1 MNLYDT
7 DVHHPDRAHG
17 AHGLLALFN
26 AHGVLSPADV
36 HVATQIAALTGEE
49 REAAVLAA
57 ALTVR
62 AARAGSVC
70 LDLAGLPSAATAA
83 DPGSPADEWDVPEEA
98 WPDVDWRAHL
108 ASSPLVRAQPAAP
121 LHLDG
126 TRLYLTRYW
135 NEETYVLDEV
145 LKRVSEAELT
155 DDARASLAAY
165 FPGAPYADQREAA
178 AIAARSRLSI
188 LTGGPGTGKTTTIAR
203 LLGVLYDADPEL
215 RVALAAPTG
224 KAAARMS
231 EALAETVARADFP
244 PTHRDRIAG
253 LPATTIHRLLAY
265 SPRRGYGHDEN
276 HPVPYDVV
284 IIDETS
290 MVSLTLMARL
300 LAGVPPQA
308 RLVLAGDAHQLAS
321 VDVGVVLADL
331 VEGLGGRGVN
341 PVAELMATRRFGS
354 HIRGLA
360 GAIRRGEPEAALPLL
375 AAEAEGD
382 LPAVT
387 AEQLPRILLP
397 VVREMHDA
405 GAAGDSRRAL
415 ELARTQQLLCA
426 HRDGPYGMSTWNER
440 ISALLEADVGR
451 RLGEWFPGK
460 PLLVTRNDYGLRLFN
475 GDTAVVVRR
484 EGRLLAAFP
493 DGPGVR
499 EIPLAQLSDIVAA
512 YAITVHRAQGSQ
524 FRRVY
529 VLLPEH
535 SSRVL
540 TRELLYTALT
550 RAQDTSQVI
559 GTRAVIE
566 QAIARRVERA
576 SGLAQRLQR
585 AGDPGGER
593 GAK

>member
-7 DVHHPDRAHG
+7 DVHHPDRTHG

-108 ASSPLVRAQPAAP
+108 ASTPRVRVHPAAP
-121 LHLDG
+121 PHLAG
-126 TRLYLTRYW
+126 PRLYLTRYW

-215 RVALAAPTG
+215 RVALAAPPG
-224 KAAARMS
+224 KAAARRS
-231 EALAETVARADFP
+231 QALAETVARADSP

-265 SPRRGYGHDEN
+265 SPRRGYGHD
-276 HPVPYDVV
+276 
-284 IIDETS
+284 
-290 MVSLTLMARL
+290 
-300 LAGVPPQA
+300 
-308 RLVLAGDAHQLAS
+308 
-321 VDVGVVLADL
+321 
-331 VEGLGGRGVN
+331 
-341 PVAELMATRRFGS
+341 
-354 HIRGLA
+354 
-360 GAIRRGEPEAALPLL
+360 
-375 AAEAEGD
+375 
-382 LPAVT
+382 
-387 AEQLPRILLP
+387 
-397 VVREMHDA
+397 
-405 GAAGDSRRAL
+405 
-415 ELARTQQLLCA
+415 
-426 HRDGPYGMSTWNER
+426 
-440 ISALLEADVGR
+440 
-451 RLGEWFPGK
+451 
-460 PLLVTRNDYGLRLFN
+460 
-475 GDTAVVVRR
+475 
-484 EGRLLAAFP
+484 
-493 DGPGVR
+493 
-499 EIPLAQLSDIVAA
+499 
-512 YAITVHRAQGSQ
+512 
-524 FRRVY
+524 
-529 VLLPEH
+529 
-535 SSRVL
+535 
-540 TRELLYTALT
+540 
-550 RAQDTSQVI
+550 
-559 GTRAVIE
+559 
-566 QAIARRVERA
+566 
-576 SGLAQRLQR
+576 
-585 AGDPGGER
+585 
-593 GAK
+593 

>member
-1 MNLYDT
+1 MNLEDT
-7 DVHHPDRAHG
+7 DIHHPDRAHG
-17 AHGLLALFN
+17 ARGLLALFN

-70 LDLAGLPSAATAA
+70 LDLAGLPSASTAA
-83 DPGSPADEWDVPEEA
+83 EWDVPQEA
-98 WPDVDWRAHL
+98 WPDVDWPAHL
-108 ASSPLVRAQPAAP
+108 AASPLVRAEPAP
-121 LHLDG
+121 FHLDG

-135 NEETYVLDEV
+135 REETYVLGEV
-145 LKRVSEAELT
+145 LKRVSAAELSHE
-155 DDARASLAAY
+155 ARASLAAY
-165 FPGAPYADQREAA
+165 FPGAAYADQRAA
-178 AIAARSRLSI
+178 AAVAVRSRLSI
-188 LTGGPGTGKTTTIAR
+188 LTGGPGTGKTTTVAR
-203 LLGVLYDADPEL
+203 LLGVLYDADPEV

-276 HPVPYDVV
+276 HPLPYDLV

-300 LAGVPPQA
+300 LAGVPRKA

-331 VEGLGGRGVN
+331 VEGLGGRAPN
-341 PVAELMATRRFGS
+341 PVAELTATRRFGA

-360 GAIRRGEPEAALPLL
+360 DAIRRGESEAALPLL
-375 AAEAEGD
+375 AADAGGA
-382 LPAVT
+382 LPTVT
-387 AEQLPRILLP
+387 AEQLPRLLLP

-405 GAAGDSRRAL
+405 ASAGDSRRAL
-415 ELARTQQLLCA
+415 ELAQTQQLLCA
-426 HRDGPYGMSTWNER
+426 HRDGPHGMSTWNEK
-440 ISALLEADVGR
+440 ISGLLEADVGR
-451 RLGEWFPGK
+451 RLGEWFPGT

-475 GDTAVVVRR
+475 GDTAVVVSR
-484 EGRLLAAFP
+484 EGRLMAAFP

-499 EIPLAQLSDIVAA
+499 EIPLSQLSDIVAA

-529 VLLPEH
+529 VLLPER

-550 RAQDTSQVI
+550 RAQDAVRVI
-559 GTRAVIE
+559 GRQPVIE

-585 AGDPGGER
+585 AGGPTG
-593 GAK
+593 

>member
-70 LDLAGLPSAATAA
+70 LDLAGLPSVATAA

-135 NEETYVLDEV
+135 REETYVLGEV

-203 LLGVLYDADPEL
+203 LLGVLDDADPEL
-215 RVALAAPTG
+215 RVAHAPPTG

-231 EALAETVARADFP
+231 DALAETGARADFP
-244 PTHRDRIAG
+244 PTP
-253 LPATTIHRLLAY
+253 PARTA
-265 SPRRGYGHDEN
+265 
-276 HPVPYDVV
+276 
-284 IIDETS
+284 
-290 MVSLTLMARL
+290 ARL
-300 LAGVPPQA
+300 LAPTRLRARREPP
-308 RLVLAGDAHQLAS
+308 
-321 VDVGVVLADL
+321 
-331 VEGLGGRGVN
+331 
-341 PVAELMATRRFGS
+341 
-354 HIRGLA
+354 
-360 GAIRRGEPEAALPLL
+360 
-375 AAEAEGD
+375 
-382 LPAVT
+382 
-387 AEQLPRILLP
+387 
-397 VVREMHDA
+397 
-405 GAAGDSRRAL
+405 RAL
-415 ELARTQQLLCA
+415 RRRH
-426 HRDGPYGMSTWNER
+426 HRRDVDG
-440 ISALLEADVGR
+440 IAD
-451 RLGEWFPGK
+451 
-460 PLLVTRNDYGLRLFN
+460 
-475 GDTAVVVRR
+475 
-484 EGRLLAAFP
+484 P
-493 DGPGVR
+493 DGPAARRGAPTGPARARRRRPPTRLRRRRGGARRPRRRAGRARREPGRRAHGDPALRFPHPRARRRYPAGRARGGPPAPRGGVR
-499 EIPLAQLSDIVAA
+499 
-512 YAITVHRAQGSQ
+512 R
-524 FRRVY
+524 
-529 VLLPEH
+529 
-535 SSRVL
+535 
-540 TRELLYTALT
+540 
-550 RAQDTSQVI
+550 
-559 GTRAVIE
+559 
-566 QAIARRVERA
+566 
-576 SGLAQRLQR
+576 
-585 AGDPGGER
+585 
-593 GAK
+593 